1 MFKLFR
7 CLVLILLVSFLG
19 FSVSYA
25 GTAFSAIDANSDGVA
40 IQGYDVV
47 AYFIDQ
53 TPKKGTSDFKTDY
66 AGREWYFEN
75 QANLDLF
82 VENPEQYIPQYGG
95 HCAFATANNFL
106 VSGDPKR
113 WKIVDDKLY
122 LNNNLV
128 VHKLWKGNI
137 PTNISSADNNWPSL
151 YQKLESNAVDH

>member
-1 MFKLFR
+1 MFIFFR
-7 CLVLILLVSFLG
+7 CLVLSLLVSFLG

-25 GTAFSAIDANSDGVA
+25 ETAVSAIDANNDGVA

-53 TPKKGTSDFKTDY
+53 APKKGTPDFKVDY
-66 AGREWYFEN
+66 AESEWHFEN

-82 VENPEQYIPQYGG
+82 VENPEKYIPQYGG

-128 VHKLWKGNI
+128 VHQLWKGNI
-137 PTNISSADNNWPSL
+137 PANISAADNNWSTLNNPYFL
-151 YQKLESNAVDH
+151 ILHE

>member
-1 MFKLFR
+1 MFNFFR
-7 CLVLILLVSFLG
+7 CLVLSLLVSFLAA
-19 FSVSYA
+19 SVSYA
-25 GTAFSAIDANSDGVA
+25 ETTVSVIDANDDGVA

-53 TPKKGTSDFKTDY
+53 APKKGTPDFKVDY
-66 AGREWYFEN
+66 AGSEWHFEN

-82 VENPEQYIPQYGG
+82 VENPEKYIPQYGG

-122 LNNNLV
+122 LNNNLF

-137 PTNISSADNNWPSL
+137 PTNISAADNNWPSL
-151 YQKLESNAVDH
+151 YQKLEAQAVDH